1 MHFVP
6 WKIIDLDGAF
16 RITAPESISEQVI
29 QEVSNGITFKFNG
42 KLEKTKLEILLTVPF
57 GWEETFHPS
66 ERKKPPA
73 KFICRLISRSTGR
86 RVVIDLENCGGGF
99 FFAETSFIPFLNGEE
114 VRAEALLIR
123 TEKFIDSNSGSDFA
137 TELGQIIGRSL
148 VHTVRFSTSEVKND
162 SIFNIRWGSFPAEN
176 NGQLWR
182 LIPSEPPTI
191 EMNAEVT
198 APLKKLLM
206 SKSLR
211 KDINSLQ
218 RDIIFTS
225 ICSTVWTMLVG
236 TAMNSIQNTLSI
248 NTELNSEEV
257 IDQLPESQRQI
268 LAFFASDLL
277 EIRLLPNEA
286 LVAITNELRSPESFQ
301 KYLLKMTDV
310 IQKETKIM
318 ELAEIMARGC
328 HFESDKESI
337 KNLKEEAA

>member
-6 WKIIDLDGAF
+6 WKTIDLDGAF

-42 KLEKTKLEILLTVPF
+42 KLEKTKLEILLTAPF
-57 GWEETFHPS
+57 GWEETFHSS
-66 ERKKPPA
+66 ERKSPPA

-86 RVVIDLENCGGGF
+86 REIIHLDNCGGGF

-114 VRAEALLIR
+114 IRAEALLIR
-123 TEKFIDSNSGSDFA
+123 TSKFHEPKSNSGFA

-148 VHTVRFSTSEVKND
+148 VHTVRFSTTEEKND
-162 SIFNIRWGSFPAEN
+162 SIFNIRWGTFPVEN

-191 EMNAEVT
+191 EMNSEVT

-225 ICSTVWTMLVG
+225 ICSTVWTMLVA
-236 TAMNSIQNTLSI
+236 TAMNSIQNILSI
-248 NTELNSEEV
+248 NSELNSEEV
-257 IDQLPESQRQI
+257 IDQLPQSQRQI
-268 LAFFASDLL
+268 LALFACDLL
-277 EIRLLPNEA
+277 ETSLMPHDAVI
-286 LVAITNELRSPESFQ
+286 AITNELRSSETFQ
-301 KYLLKMTDV
+301 KYLLKMTEV
-310 IQKETKIM
+310 IQKETKLL

-328 HFESDKESI
+328 HFESEKESI
-337 KNLKEEAA
+337 KDIREDAA